1 MPEMT
6 VAGALVAGLLG
17 SVHCLGMCGGIA
29 GAAGLAG
36 NPGARLGRTV
46 LYNAG
51 RVASYAIAGALAGG
65 AGVALGDVLDL
76 PAWSTV
82 LRVLAGLVLVALGL
96 NIALQWRL
104 LAAIET
110 AGAGLWRRLAPLAGR
125 LLRSGHPLAMLGLG
139 GLWGWLPCGLVYTV
153 LLAAA
158 ASGSAW
164 QGAAT
169 MLAFG
174 LGTLPA
180 MLAAGVA
187 AGTLLRLVRS
197 MRVRMAAGLLL
208 VLMGA
213 WTALHPVVKLATG
226 GGAHSQHGAMV
237 PMARAGEAHLPED
250 R

>member
-17 SVHCLGMCGGIA
+17 SAHCLGMCGGIA

-36 NPGARLGRTV
+36 DPGTRLGRT
-46 LYNAG
+46 LQYNAG

-65 AGVALGDVLDL
+65 VGVALGDVLDL

-104 LAAIET
+104 LAAIER

-125 LLRSGHPLAMLGLG
+125 LLRSGHPLATLGLG

-187 AGTLLRLVRS
+187 ASSVLRLTRS
-197 MRVRMAAGLLL
+197 TRVRMAAGLLL

-213 WTALHPVVKLATG
+213 WTALHPLAKLATG
-226 GGAHSQHGAMV
+226 GAAHAHYGAMLLS
-237 PMARAGEAHLPED
+237 PGTGRLTAPG
-250 R
+250 